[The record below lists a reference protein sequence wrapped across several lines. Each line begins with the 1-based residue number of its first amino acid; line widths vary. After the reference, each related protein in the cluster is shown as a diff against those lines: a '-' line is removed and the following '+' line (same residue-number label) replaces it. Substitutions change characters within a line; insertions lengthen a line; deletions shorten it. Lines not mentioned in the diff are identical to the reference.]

1 MLLRLL
7 NKEGNIMTFSIIQ
20 DIKNNV
26 NKVFVGKDDII
37 ELILTAMIAEG
48 HVLLED
54 LPGTGKTLLAKVIA
68 KSMGG
73 DFNRI
78 QFTPDLLPSDVTGF
92 QFYDMKKG
100 EFYYKKGPVMTNVLL
115 ADEIN
120 RTIPR
125 TQSSLLE
132 SMGEF
137 QVTVDNVTYPL
148 PRPFFVIATQ
158 NPIDLNGTYP
168 LPEAQLD
175 RFLFKLSLG
184 YPTSEE
190 EFKILNRFKIED
202 PIKKLNSVTTPE
214 EIVKMSEG
222 VRNILISDAMKKY
235 IINIVNETRSSKL
248 FSIGASTRASI
259 NIMRSSQAYAA
270 VKGRDYVIPDDIKY
284 ISPFVLC
291 HRLKLSDKEKFKGNL
306 VEDAVSNLLNTIP
319 VPID

>member
-1 MLLRLL
+1 
-7 NKEGNIMTFSIIQ
+7 MTFSIIQ

-26 NKVFVGKDDII
+26 NKVVVGKSDVI
-37 ELILTAMIAEG
+37 ELMLTAMLAEG

-54 LPGTGKTLLAKVIA
+54 LPGTGKTLLAKVLA

-148 PRPFFVIATQ
+148 PKPFFVIATQ

-184 YPTSEE
+184 YPNSDEE
-190 EFKILNRFKIED
+190 LQILNRFESED
-202 PIKKLNSVTTPE
+202 PLNSLGSVTSPE
-214 EIVKMSEG
+214 EIVQMSKD
-222 VRNILISDAMKKY
+222 VKNILISDAMKKY
-235 IINIVNETRSSKL
+235 IINIINETRSSEL

-259 NIMRSSQAYAA
+259 HIMRSSQAFAA
-270 VKGRDYVIPDDIKY
+270 VKGRNYVIPDDIKY
-284 ISPFVLC
+284 IVPFVLC
-291 HRLKLSDKEKFKGNL
+291 HRLKLSDKEKFKGKL
-306 VEDAVSNLLNTIP
+306 VNEAVSTLLNTIP
-319 VPID
+319 VPIN

>member
-1 MLLRLL
+1 
-7 NKEGNIMTFSIIQ
+7 MTFSVIQ

-26 NKVFVGKDDII
+26 NKVVVGKSDVI
-37 ELILTAMIAEG
+37 ELMLTAMLAEG

-54 LPGTGKTLLAKVIA
+54 LPGTGKTLLAKSIA

-148 PRPFFVIATQ
+148 PKPFFVIATQ

-184 YPTSEE
+184 YPNSEE
-190 EFKILNRFKIED
+190 ELQILNLFENED
-202 PIKKLNSVTTPE
+202 PLKSLNSVTKPE
-214 EIVKMSEG
+214 EIVEMSEE
-222 VRNILISDAMKKY
+222 VRKILITDAMKKY
-235 IINIVNETRSSKL
+235 IINIINETRSSEL

-259 NIMRSSQAYAA
+259 YIMRSSQAFAA
-270 VKGRDYVIPDDIKY
+270 VKGRNYVIPDDIKY
-284 ISPFVLC
+284 IAPFVLC
-291 HRLKLSDKEKFKGNL
+291 HRLKLSDKEKFKGKSVN
-306 VEDAVSNLLNTIP
+306 EAVATLLNTIP
-319 VPID
+319 VPIN